1 MRKVIGLAAMLAA
14 AALVVGCIETKQDY
28 TLNPDGSGK
37 VVFELIM
44 GDMPMGFG
52 AETEPPDP
60 ELQAKRLAKQ
70 ILDGS
75 KGVDAW
81 SDVQVART
89 DDGRSRFNGTAYF
102 KDFSKLKFQTASMEG
117 LSFAKDEMGG
127 MVLSLEQKG
136 EAKPPATPP
145 PPIPEDKMAERL
157 AAERAKYQ
165 QMRILMEA
173 VVAKAK
179 VDLGF
184 LLPGT
189 LAEVSNFRKEPSGS
203 VRIALDGAKVLAAM
217 DKVMADD
224 AYVRQAMTTGTGMG
238 PGPKMDDNIREM
250 LFGTK
255 GPVRARVTG
264 PFSARFA
271 YDSEVAAAKGAYPKM
286 IERLGL
292 DKLPP
297 PPPVTTPPGFGLPD
311 GGAKGAPAA
320 TPAEKTR

>member
-1 MRKVIGLAAMLAA
+1 MRKVMGLAAMLAA

-28 TLNPDGSGK
+28 TLNADGSGK

-52 AETEPPDP
+52 AETEQPDP
-60 ELQAKRLAKQ
+60 ELQAKRLVKQ
-70 ILDGS
+70 LLDGS

-81 SDVQVART
+81 SDVKVART
-89 DDGRSRFNGTAYF
+89 EDGRTRFGGTAYF

-117 LSFAKDEMGG
+117 LSFTKDDAGG

-165 QMRILMEA
+165 QVRIMMEA
-173 VVAKAK
+173 VMAKMK
-179 VDLGF
+179 IDLGF

-189 LAEVSNFRKEPSGS
+189 LAEVSNFRKEPSGA
-203 VRIALDGAKVLAAM
+203 VRIVFEGAKMLAAM

-224 AYVRQAMTTGTGMG
+224 AYVRQMMITGMGTG
-238 PGPKMDDNIREM
+238 PGPKMDDNVREM

-264 PFSARFA
+264 PFSPRFA
-271 YDSEVAAAKGAYPKM
+271 FDSEVAVAKAAYPKM

-297 PPPVTTPPGFGLPD
+297 PPPVTTPPGFGLP
-311 GGAKGAPAA
+311 GGGNGAPAA